1 MSIGKRERRSTEFF
15 EDNIASASSGS
26 AATDLKARF
35 DLSLGKGTP
44 LSQFPGWVSPSSRGS
59 KKEADALED
68 ALEPLH
74 RALFGRP
81 GKSGERRQALAE
93 YRGFPEA
100 QRSVFKSKI
109 MTWKKDQLKDLVQA
123 LGGSGILVSVPLAT
137 LGEDVLKFLETPHI
151 AKAAAAKPT
160 KATKPIKAEREPES
174 GGAAAEAPAAKKA
187 RVEQVA
193 VPAKASPPVSKSSA
207 AAPSTKKPTAAP
219 PKPSSRPTCD
229 TVRVEAYRRVL
240 SMSEVE
246 RSNLSVKGLRQAIG
260 EFLKIDDATMKAYGE
275 AVKETAVECVKA
287 LKAEAARV
295 REEFGSG
302 APATLPAEATEET
315 ATEGVAEV
323 VAAAEGTFINDDG
336 ASPKVALLDEE

>member
-15 EDNIASASSGS
+15 EDNVASASSGG
-26 AATDLKARF
+26 ATAGSDLKARF

-100 QRSVFKSKI
+100 QRPVFKSKI

-137 LGEDVLKFLETPHI
+137 LGEDVLKFLEAPHI
-151 AKAAAAKPT
+151 AKAAAAKPI

-174 GGAAAEAPAAKKA
+174 GAAAGAPAAKKA

-193 VPAKASPPVSKSSA
+193 VPAKALPPTNKSA
-207 AAPSTKKPTAAP
+207 ATPSTKKPTATP

-229 TVRVEAYRRVL
+229 TVRVEVYRRVL

-246 RSNLSVKGLRQAIG
+246 RNNLSVKGLRQAIG

-275 AVKETAVECVKA
+275 AVKESAVECVKA

-315 ATEGVAEV
+315 AAEGVTEV
-323 VAAAEGTFINDDG
+323 VAANEANFTNDG
-336 ASPKVALLDEE
+336 VSPKVALLDEE